1 MIAGHLPL
9 SIVETFRNGSSS
21 KDDIKA
27 AGVEVFKFLL
37 TKGKRQELSLD
48 ELRLQKFKIICGKG
62 KLYPERLPPT
72 QGAAK
77 MHALRVYWNC
87 HEWYSLSECNLSGF
101 GWKKVGTLY
110 HPIGTLKS
118 VGTEKLLNFISCRCE
133 KGCRGRCSC
142 INNGIKCVSACL
154 HCKGTLC
161 ENIVDPYNTILD
173 DTDDEDS
180 DDGI

>member
-62 KLYPERLPPT
+62 KLHPERLPPT
-72 QGAAK
+72 QG
-77 MHALRVYWNC
+77 
-87 HEWYSLSECNLSGF
+87 SLEQQKCMLSGC
-101 GWKKVGTLY
+101 
-110 HPIGTLKS
+110 IGNAKS
-118 VGTEKLLNFISCRCE
+118 GIPSPSAIFLGSA
-133 KGCRGRCSC
+133 GR
-142 INNGIKCVSACL
+142 K
-154 HCKGTLC
+154 
-161 ENIVDPYNTILD
+161 
-173 DTDDEDS
+173 
-180 DDGI
+180 